1 MTTYTS
7 SINPALPAMDAPIAS
22 APVRQNFAA
31 ATNDINFI
39 YNLINSFTTAPYPQ
53 TTVNGSSSGSAVF
66 SQPFHG
72 ATYSKIVVYC
82 SGLTGTASYTFPSPF
97 THTPTAMNTNGL
109 STTLVTTL
117 TTTGITVTGSN
128 STGFLFVE
136 GY

>member
-1 MTTYTS
+1 
-7 SINPALPAMDAPIAS
+7 MDAPIAS

-39 YNLINSFTTAPYPQ
+39 YSLINSFTTAPYPQ
-53 TTVNGSSSGSAVF
+53 TTVNGSASGSAIF

-72 ATYSKIVVYC
+72 PTYGKVVAYL
-82 SGLTGTASYTFPSPF
+82 SGLTGTATYTFPSSF
-97 THTPTAMNTNGL
+97 TNTPSVIETNGL
-109 STTLVTTL
+109 SASLVTTL

-128 STGFLFVE
+128 STGFLFIE